1 MVGNDIIIAYSFW
14 EFGYEFLGAFIRCPL
29 CGEDSLLFIVNAM
42 MIRIT
47 TAAPMI

>member
-1 MVGNDIIIAYSFW
+1 MVGNIVIDYSSW
-14 EFGYEFLGAFIRCPL
+14 EFDYEFLGTFIRCPL